1 VLDVFHSE
9 TTNDLAMDELRSRVR
24 MDKYKK
30 LVVISAKEQWSHL
43 CLLAQAA
50 GLNVV
55 QQRVDALTVQPYDE
69 HLLIAVELPGLRL
82 DRTNMQLLSQ
92 LQQQGG
98 VFVYQ
103 ADRQLLEEAS
113 CLRIGLRGVLYRDLP
128 LDQLMLALK
137 TLMNGQ
143 LAFSLE
149 VLSQR
154 LDELGVHLPD
164 PIDNQAS
171 SCNAT
176 LTKQEKRIIK
186 LVAQGARNKEIAL
199 ELHISAHTVKAHMAA
214 IFRKTQVRNRVELLR
229 LVQLPLGSQF
239 TDLARLD

>member
-1 VLDVFHSE
+1 MLDVFHSE

-24 MDKYKK
+24 MDKYQK
-30 LVVISAKEQWSHL
+30 LIVISAKEQWSHL

-50 GLNVV
+50 GLNVL
-55 QQRVDALTVQPYDE
+55 QQTVDALASQPYDE
-69 HLLIAVELPGLRL
+69 HLLIAVELAGQRL
-82 DRTNMQLLSQ
+82 DRTNLQLLAQ

-98 VFVYQ
+98 VFIYQ
-103 ADRQLLEEAS
+103 ADRQLVEEAL
-113 CLRIGLRGVLYRDLP
+113 CLRLGLRGVLFRDLP
-128 LDQLMLALK
+128 LDQLMLALR
-137 TLMNGQ
+137 TLMSGQ

-149 VLSQR
+149 VLSHR
-154 LDELGVHLPD
+154 LDELGINSAD
-164 PIDNQAS
+164 PVENQSAV
-171 SCNAT
+171 CNAA
-176 LTKQEKRIIK
+176 LTKQERRIIK

-229 LVQLPLGSQF
+229 LVQLPSGAQF